1 MFKDY
6 KKIFKNNNEL
16 LNKSEVQELIE
27 YVSELEGLIMDNN
40 ISKTYSKEKILFN
53 ILKDIYESCKDLI
66 KREEENIRFKFND
79 NIDFKSSIK
88 SLKKYIEKSD
98 EDFNLKL
105 L

>member
-27 YVSELEGLIMDNN
+27 YVSELEGVIMDNN
-40 ISKTYSKEKILFN
+40 ITKTYSKEKILFN
-53 ILKDIYESCKDLI
+53 ILKDIYESCEDLI
-66 KREEENIRFKFND
+66 RKEEENIRFKFND

>member
-53 ILKDIYESCKDLI
+53 ILMDIYESC
-66 KREEENIRFKFND
+66 
-79 NIDFKSSIK
+79 
-88 SLKKYIEKSD
+88 
-98 EDFNLKL
+98 
-105 L
+105 

>member
-79 NIDFKSSIK
+79 DIDFRSSIK